1 MLVLQ
6 TPCQAA
12 VSEATLTA
20 KLTSQKILPKGAT
33 PKLVRSNGNLRVE
46 VFHYPNVDEK
56 TEKIDALLIART
68 LLHVEPGSVD
78 SIVTRFFHDSQ
89 PSSYVDVIVSNRD
102 IVGADAGIMS
112 ADELLAGI
120 GVVAIRANDSVEQRF
135 AKYCQAADVALRSED
150 FREAE
155 NLFQQSY
162 KEAPDAARNDPKY
175 LAGVVSLAH
184 AYSGREDDADEARVY
199 QSVLQ
204 ALPTTTTEEV
214 LRPVRDTF
222 TYYFGKKDYKNA
234 ETIAKALT
242 GLETNA
248 GGNPSVQYANDLQLL
263 ASCHRMQGRTAEAR
277 KEYEETLL
285 IRRNQLGD
293 HHPSLAEVLE
303 GIGDCYVDEKN
314 PVAAQEYFK
323 QAKVAYDHAVVTKEP
338 KFRIS
343 YEVYRSV
350 MSRLNGKMGVSAQ
363 RKQ

>member
-1 MLVLQ
+1 MLSAQ
-6 TPCQAA
+6 MPCRAA
-12 VSEATLTA
+12 MSEAM
-20 KLTSQKILPKGAT
+20 LTSKLMSQRILPKGAT
-33 PKLVRSNGNLRVE
+33 PKLVRSSGNLRVE
-46 VFHYPNVDEK
+46 IYHYPNIDEK
-56 TEKIDALLIART
+56 TQKIDALLIART
-68 LLHVEPGSVD
+68 VLHVEPGSLD
-78 SIVTRFFHDSQ
+78 SIVTRFFHDSE
-89 PSSYVDVIVSNRD
+89 PGAYVDVIVSNRD

-112 ADELLAGI
+112 ADELLSGI

-135 AKYCQAADVALRSED
+135 GKYCQAADVALRAED
-150 FREAE
+150 YREAE

-175 LAGVVSLAH
+175 LSGVVSLAH
-184 AYSGREDDADEARVY
+184 AYSGREDDQDEARVY
-199 QSVLQ
+199 QSVLD
-204 ALPTTTTEEV
+204 ALPTTTSEEV
-214 LRPVRDTF
+214 LRPIRETY

-234 ETIAKALT
+234 ETIAKTLT
-242 GLETNA
+242 TLEAN
-248 GGNPSVQYANDLQLL
+248 GSGSPNPQYATDLQLL
-263 ASCHRMQGRTAEAR
+263 AACHRMQRRTAEAR

-285 IRRNQLGD
+285 LRRNQLGE

-323 QAKVAYDHAVVTKEP
+323 QAKVAYDHAVVTKET